1 MLFTDTQ
8 MEEFRVKT
16 MAFAKECGESDMNS
30 WKEHLV
36 EYTFTI
42 YEMFIDTID
51 EYDYYTMEPLR
62 LKMMAF
68 AERGGKSNM
77 NSWEE
82 HLVDYTQV
90 LYVMVLKTF
99 QNNI

>member
-1 MLFTDTQ
+1 
-8 MEEFRVKT
+8 
-16 MAFAKECGESDMNS
+16 
-30 WKEHLV
+30 
-36 EYTFTI
+36 
-42 YEMFIDTID
+42 MFIDTID
-51 EYDYYTMEPLR
+51 EYDYYTMDPLR

-77 NSWEE
+77 DSWED

-90 LYVMVLKTF
+90 LYVMVVKTS

>member
-8 MEEFRVKT
+8 MDEFRVKI
-16 MAFAKECGESDMNS
+16 MAFSERGGESNMNS

-36 EYTFTI
+36 EYTFNI

-51 EYDYYTMEPLR
+51 TYDYHTMEPLR
-62 LKMMAF
+62 LKMMVF

-77 NSWEE
+77 DSWEE